1 MNPFDAALL
10 GTVLLLAILGFRAG
24 LLRSLADILG
34 FVVAAPIAVA
44 LMPYLSTAKAPATVG
59 LLGQS
64 SILFLATF
72 LVAGFILAQL
82 MRYAVAGMI
91 GEEIHLLDRS
101 AGLLL
106 GIARALLVAVML
118 VLVFDRIIPAG
129 RDPAFLVGSKS
140 RPMLSLAAQH
150 GVRSLPPEIAAHID
164 RLKRQKGL

>member
-34 FVVAAPIAVA
+34 FVVAAPVAVA
-44 LMPYLSTAKAPATVG
+44 LMPYLSASKAPATVG

-72 LVAGFILAQL
+72 LVVGFILAQL
-82 MRYAVAGMI
+82 MRYAVAGMV
-91 GEEIHLLDRS
+91 GDEIHLLDRS

-140 RPMLSLAAQH
+140 RPMLSLASQH

>member
-10 GTVLLLAILGFRAG
+10 GATLLLAILGFRAG

-34 FVVAAPIAVA
+34 FVVAAPLAVS
-44 LMPYLSTAKAPATVG
+44 LMPYLSTAKAPASAG
-59 LLGQS
+59 FWGQS

-72 LVAGFILAQL
+72 LVVGFILAQL
-82 MRYAVAGMI
+82 MRHAVAGMV
-91 GEEIHLLDRS
+91 GEDIHLLDRS

-106 GIARALLVAVML
+106 GVARALLVAVML

-129 RDPAFLVGSKS
+129 RDPQFLVGSKS

>member
-1 MNPFDAALL
+1 MAA
-10 GTVLLLAILGFRAG
+10 
-24 LLRSLADILG
+24 
-34 FVVAAPIAVA
+34 
-44 LMPYLSTAKAPATVG
+44 
-59 LLGQS
+59 
-64 SILFLATF
+64 F
-72 LVAGFILAQL
+72 LVVGFILAQL
-82 MRYAVAGMI
+82 MRYAVAGMV
-91 GEEIHLLDRS
+91 GDEIHLLDRS

-129 RDPAFLVGSKS
+129 RDPAFLAGSKS